1 VWSFCWMTDP
11 PLFEWS
17 DDEAKWVSVHH
28 PFTSPA
34 SDDLDP
40 ETARGRA
47 YDLTLNGFEV
57 GGGSI
62 RIHRADLQ
70 RRVFDVLGLTSAQ
83 QEEQFGHLLRALR
96 HGAPPHGGI
105 AMGIDRIV
113 MLLAGRDTIRD
124 VTAFPKSQSGVDPL
138 TGSPAPVDEAQL
150 RELGLRLIERRPEDP
165 VGPDR

>member
-1 VWSFCWMTDP
+1 MTEP

-62 RIHRADLQ
+62 RIHRADVQ
-70 RRVFDVLGLTSAQ
+70 RRVFDVLGLTPAQ
-83 QEEQFGHLLRALR
+83 QEEQFGHLVRALR

-105 AMGIDRIV
+105 AMGIDRMV
-113 MLLAGRDTIRD
+113 MLLRGTTNIRD
-124 VTAFPKSQSGVDPL
+124 VIAFPKTQSGADL
-138 TGSPAPVDEAQL
+138 LCDAPAPVEEKQL
-150 RELGLRLIERRPEDP
+150 REVHIKLDLPP
-165 VGPDR
+165 A